1 MLNED
6 FFDELDMEEIPQKS
20 AARKIVD
27 DDEISAKQIHE
38 YKYVLKFWISA
49 IGKDK
54 KQEWYTSKLKAF
66 QQDFFDIL
74 QISRVIEDFSSMD
87 IIFYVLW
94 WNCRGFNSNYEKRI
108 ETLDGVQ
115 IAYPYNQ
122 ELLTCAL
129 DALQGRKLRNQYRMS
144 NDICFDMGFTVDCS
158 NMKKFTKFICDI
170 TKAFDIAVRRNFK
183 SGAHANYVEYEGD
196 GKYQMRIAPYDVVD
210 IQNFDERIQ
219 RKFQTWFRA
228 FNPELMPK
236 QIKQKYEEFK
246 DTKKQELIPADLKK
260 ILLQSGLWSDN
271 AKVEVNGKKVDITL
285 PNSFNW
291 VMGFIRWIIPCI
303 LTDTYDIHIHGGKEY
318 IFDYSAGYSVWRG
331 NANIEYDAEYE
342 AEMIKK
348 VLAKTDGCNNL
359 QIIVNLRVEQINDM
373 DGDTLDF
380 TKIFPGY
387 NIRLRCKK
395 KKGFYNWSEKPIVK
409 RTIYVIDSKGKKV
422 AWEYEIPYYDKK
434 Y

>member
-6 FFDELDMEEIPQKS
+6 FFDELDMEEVPHKS

-27 DDEISAKQIHE
+27 EISAEQIHE
-38 YKYVLKFWISA
+38 YRYIMRFYISA

-87 IIFYVLW
+87 IIFYVQW

-108 ETLDGVQ
+108 ETLDGVK
-115 IAYPYNQ
+115 IAYPYSQ
-122 ELLTCAL
+122 RYCTCAL
-129 DALQGRKLRNQYRMS
+129 DALQGQSSYNQGRLN
-144 NDICFDMGFTVDCS
+144 NDITFNMGFTVDCS

-183 SGAHANYVEYEGD
+183 SGARANSVNYEGD
-196 GKYQMRIAPYDVVD
+196 GKYQMQISPDDIADV
-210 IQNFDERIQ
+210 QNFDERIQ

-236 QIKQKYEEFK
+236 EIKQKYEEFK
-246 DTKKQELIPADLKK
+246 ETKKQGLIPADLKQ
-260 ILLQSGLWSDN
+260 ILLYSGLWSDN
-271 AKVEVNGKKVDITL
+271 AKIEVNGKKADITL
-285 PNSFNW
+285 PNSFDW
-291 VMGFIRWIIPCI
+291 FMGSARWRMSHL

-318 IFDYSAGYSVWRG
+318 KFDYTAGYQEWNG
-331 NANIEYDAEYE
+331 GANIDRGAEVE
-342 AEMIKK
+342 VEMIKK
-348 VLAKTDGCNNL
+348 ALAKADGCNNL
-359 QIIVNLRVEQINDM
+359 QITVDLTVEKIDKM
-373 DGDTLDF
+373 DGETIDF
-380 TKIFPGY
+380 TKMFPGY

-395 KKGFYNWSEKPIVK
+395 KKGFYNWQEKPIVK

-422 AWEYEIPYYDKK
+422 AWEYEIPYGKGK
-434 Y
+434 RW

>member
-27 DDEISAKQIHE
+27 DDEISAEQIHE
-38 YKYVLKFWISA
+38 YRYILKFFISA

-87 IIFYVLW
+87 IIFYVQW
-94 WNCRGFNSNYEKRI
+94 WYCRGFNTNYEKRI

-115 IAYPYNQ
+115 IAYPYSQ
-122 ELLTCAL
+122 KYCTCAL
-129 DALQGRKLRNQYRMS
+129 DALQGRSSYNHGRLI
-144 NDICFDMGFTVDCS
+144 NDISFDMGFTVDCS

-183 SGAHANYVEYEGD
+183 SGGHASSVNYGGD
-196 GKYQMRIAPYDVVD
+196 GKYQMNITPDDVVN

-236 QIKQKYEEFK
+236 EIKQKYEEFK
-246 DTKKQELIPADLKK
+246 DTKKQELIPADLKR
-260 ILLQSGLWSDN
+260 ILLLSGLWSNN

-285 PNSFNW
+285 PNTFDW
-291 VMGFIRWIIPCI
+291 FMGSMRWRMPHI

-318 IFDYSAGYSVWRG
+318 KFEYTYSYRDWNRNTNDADYEVM
-331 NANIEYDAEYE
+331 
-342 AEMIKK
+342 MINK
-348 VLAKTDGCNNL
+348 VLAKTDRCNNL
-359 QIIVNLRVEQINDM
+359 QIIVDLSIEKIINM
-373 DGDTLDF
+373 DGVTLDF
-380 TKIFPGY
+380 TKMFPGY

-395 KKGFYNWSEKPIVK
+395 KKGFDNSSHKPIVK
-409 RTIYVIDSKGKKV
+409 RTIYVIDSNGKKV
-422 AWEYEIPYYDKK
+422 AWDYEIPY
-434 Y
+434 